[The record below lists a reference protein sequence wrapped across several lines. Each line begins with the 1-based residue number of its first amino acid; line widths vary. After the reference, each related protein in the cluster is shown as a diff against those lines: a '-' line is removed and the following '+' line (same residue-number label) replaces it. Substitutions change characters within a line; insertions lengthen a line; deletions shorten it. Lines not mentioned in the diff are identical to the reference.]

1 MLDFFTIFSRGGLV
15 LWCFPSTSTLF
26 TSSVNALIRSVLLQE
41 RGGGGDA
48 FCHESLALRHRL
60 DNEYELVFVVC
71 YQKVLQLNYVDK
83 FLDDIHREFRD
94 KYKNELTSGQFA
106 AGFDDFQSVYARVL
120 QASESA
126 ARANAKRP
134 KEMRT
139 YVESEKSKKT
149 VSSMIVGAEQPAA
162 ASSATKSA
170 PGAKSAKNGASA
182 KAPAKAKPAAP
193 AAESKK
199 PTEAP
204 PAAAGSNGQLD
215 EETRLRNLER
225 LAAKKLGGKASK
237 QPSPTAVPST
247 GSETGSGK
255 RVKQKTVW
263 AGSKLSRAEMEALD
277 RSDDKPT
284 GPNGA
289 SDAGEAA
296 ADPALIKQKRDM
308 IGDLKELSVQPVD
321 SADAGDDDSD
331 SDGAADAGNAAPAA
345 GGKSGGGGLFG
356 MFRGLV
362 GSKTLNREDLAP
374 VLDKMRDHLVAKNVA
389 AEIAGKLCDSVAA
402 RLEGRTVGAFSTVAS
417 TVRSA
422 MTDACLQILSPRRR
436 VDILRDALDAKA
448 RGRPYSIVMCG
459 VNGVG
464 KSTNLAKIA
473 FWLIANG
480 CRVLIAACDTFRSG
494 AVEQLRTHVRRLAA
508 AYPPESDGSSYVELY
523 EKGYGKDPAGVAM
536 EALRYAS
543 TKRFNVCLIDTAGR
557 MQDNE
562 PLMRA
567 LAKLVSVNEPDL
579 VLFVGEALVGN
590 EAVDQLVK
598 FNQSLADMSQSE
610 QPHTIDGIVLT
621 KFDTVDDQVGAAI
634 SMTYITGQ
642 PIVFVGTGQ
651 TYTDLKALSASAV
664 VNTLL
669 R

>member
-1 MLDFFTIFSRGGLV
+1 HRHYPIMLDFFTIFSRGGLV

-71 YQKVLQLNYVDK
+71 YQKVLQLNYVDNT
-83 FLDDIHREFRD
+83 
-94 KYKNELTSGQFA
+94 KNELTSGQFA

-289 SDAGEAA
+289 SDAGEAAAVAA

-543 TKRFNVCLIDTAGR
+543 TKRFNV
-557 MQDNE
+557 
-562 PLMRA
+562 
-567 LAKLVSVNEPDL
+567 
-579 VLFVGEALVGN
+579 
-590 EAVDQLVK
+590 
-598 FNQSLADMSQSE
+598 
-610 QPHTIDGIVLT
+610 
-621 KFDTVDDQVGAAI
+621 GAAI

>member
-296 ADPALIKQKRDM
+296 AVAAADPALIKQKRDM

-543 TKRFNVCLIDTAGR
+543 TKRFNV
-557 MQDNE
+557 
-562 PLMRA
+562 
-567 LAKLVSVNEPDL
+567 
-579 VLFVGEALVGN
+579 
-590 EAVDQLVK
+590 
-598 FNQSLADMSQSE
+598 
-610 QPHTIDGIVLT
+610 
-621 KFDTVDDQVGAAI
+621 GAAI

>member
-182 KAPAKAKPAAP
+182 KAPAKAQPAAP

-237 QPSPTAVPST
+237 QTSPTVASST

-263 AGSKLSRAEMEALD
+263 ADSKLSRAEMEALD

-289 SDAGEAA
+289 SDSGEAA

-543 TKRFNVCLIDTAGR
+543 TKRFNV
-557 MQDNE
+557 
-562 PLMRA
+562 
-567 LAKLVSVNEPDL
+567 
-579 VLFVGEALVGN
+579 
-590 EAVDQLVK
+590 
-598 FNQSLADMSQSE
+598 
-610 QPHTIDGIVLT
+610 
-621 KFDTVDDQVGAAI
+621 GAAI